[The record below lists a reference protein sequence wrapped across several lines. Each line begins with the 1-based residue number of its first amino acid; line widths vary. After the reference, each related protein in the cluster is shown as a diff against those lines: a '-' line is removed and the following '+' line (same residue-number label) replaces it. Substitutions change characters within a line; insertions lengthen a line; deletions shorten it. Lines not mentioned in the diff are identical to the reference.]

1 MPSHHK
7 CAVKDFQD
15 RVSVRHRFPNPR
27 KCMTIFKLWMNCAG
41 NEILQHLN
49 PIYLSTEQI
58 IDQPRTSA
66 MPPTQPVV
74 KMPLIATTPT
84 TAQQN
89 LNQVEQIAKQS
100 SNPSS
105 SRSGSGFLNYNMTV
119 SR

>member
-1 MPSHHK
+1 
-7 CAVKDFQD
+7 
-15 RVSVRHRFPNPR
+15 
-27 KCMTIFKLWMNCAG
+27 
-41 NEILQHLN
+41 
-49 PIYLSTEQI
+49 
-58 IDQPRTSA
+58 

-105 SRSGSGFLNYNMTV
+105 SRSGSGFLNYMPV
-119 SR
+119 SRKSQLNPRA